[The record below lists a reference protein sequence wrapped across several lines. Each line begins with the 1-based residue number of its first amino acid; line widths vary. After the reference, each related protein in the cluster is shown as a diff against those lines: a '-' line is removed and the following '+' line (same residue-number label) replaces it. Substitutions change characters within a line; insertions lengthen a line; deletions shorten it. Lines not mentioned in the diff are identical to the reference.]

1 MNLVRL
7 FNNNSEEI
15 VIKQY
20 MNPFPTLKEVEDSED
35 SKRVLF
41 KILENT
47 LELGISKYER
57 IYEKEPDFIELNED
71 VWDQLAKKGTICS
84 RLYHDDIEL
93 KKNKDVP
100 YNFIY
105 FRY

>member
-1 MNLVRL
+1 
-7 FNNNSEEI
+7 
-15 VIKQY
+15 

-47 LELGISKYER
+47 LELGISKYKR

-71 VWDQLAKKGTICS
+71 VWEQLAKKGTICS

-105 FRY
+105 FKY